1 MQKIINISDII
12 YYGRHYTDCPILED
26 YLRWY
31 AIDDGVIYTT
41 REIIEKFQYSNL
53 SEIQHSNR
61 FILLFQVDI
70 IELEKIYIDQ
80 LSIEAVKIYFHKVKH
95 EKYDLNF
102 KIFLEKLRL
111 ERDWFQFERNALI
124 KVAIEWCKENHL
136 PYKL

>member
-41 REIIEKFQYSNL
+41 REIIE
-53 SEIQHSNR
+53 
-61 FILLFQVDI
+61 
-70 IELEKIYIDQ
+70 LEKIYIDQ
-80 LSIEAVKIYFHKVKH
+80 LSIEAVKKYFHKVKH